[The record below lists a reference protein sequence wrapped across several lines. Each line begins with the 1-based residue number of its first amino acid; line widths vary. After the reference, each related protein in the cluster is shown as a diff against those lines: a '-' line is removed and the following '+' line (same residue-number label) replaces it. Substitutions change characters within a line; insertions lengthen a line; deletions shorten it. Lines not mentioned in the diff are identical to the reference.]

1 MPVAASALPPC
12 AYRAALTDLLGVF
25 PAGGDWHQIEAV
37 AERLDELEYEARWSG
52 APETTLAAIRGAR
65 VLLAISAS
73 PPTCGFISNPAPYA
87 QAQSRRCGIARGK
100 I

>member
-25 PAGGDWHQIEAV
+25 PAGSDWRQTEAV
-37 AERLDELEYEARWSG
+37 AERLDELEYEARWGG

-65 VLLAISAS
+65 VLLAIAGS
-73 PPTCGFISNPAPYA
+73 PPSRELITGRAAPARTDP
-87 QAQSRRCGIARGK
+87 RRCGIV
-100 I
+100 